1 MNNSIL
7 KLFEKSITRDEN
19 RQKTTHHWKRKE
31 IKKCLATVRET
42 IKNQLKISTIIRSQF
57 YLRKTITHLK
67 K

>member
-19 RQKTTHHWKRKE
+19 RQKTTNHWKQKK
-31 IKKCLATVRET
+31 IKKCLATVREM

-57 YLRKTITHLK
+57 
-67 K
+67 